1 MSIAPRPLAQVL
13 CSLSHFAAALVP
25 SARPS
30 RSLEIALVDEAD
42 AFERAALGRWATE
55 DGGIVI
61 ELRPDGRYN
70 KAKQTVPAW
79 HHGRYQVDRSR
90 LYFESDSGHLAKGEM
105 RRGVLSIGEMQFRRA
120 RSAEAEHSVI
130 QQDR

>member
-1 MSIAPRPLAQVL
+1 MPLTQML
-13 CSLSHFAAALVP
+13 QSLSHFAAGLVP
-25 SARPS
+25 SARPT

-42 AFERAALGRWATE
+42 AFTRAALGRWATE

-70 KAKQTVPAW
+70 KAKQTIAAW
-79 HHGRYQVDRSR
+79 HHGRYEVDRSL
-90 LYFESDSGHLAKGEM
+90 LYFESDSGHVAKGEM

-120 RSAEAEHSVI
+120 RIAPEISI
-130 QQDR
+130 QP